1 MARLTYSVAIKLLAD
16 NFQRGV
22 RSVKSGL
29 SSLQAN
35 IVTLA
40 SAIGALDVSVSGF
53 LSGVVSMTRETA
65 KAATVMRN
73 VSASAAEYSEN
84 MRWAADLS
92 KRYGAYVNDVV
103 RGFAKFRG
111 AAGQANMSL
120 DDQRALFESVTRA
133 CTAFALSADETN
145 GVFLA
150 LTQMIGKG
158 KVQAEELR
166 GQLGER
172 MPIAMQAMAKAAGT
186 TVAGLDALMKQGKLT
201 ADILPAFGKALDEML
216 PNVQTDTVEAAFADL
231 RNAAKEF
238 SDTLDLGGVMKSGA
252 HAMAEAVRGAAGEIG
267 NIVVATVA
275 VIAAAVGRGATR
287 VWQNLMTTAKGIE
300 ATAATSQKRLEAI
313 TASRL
318 DKEQR
323 LERLRVR
330 MAKASSDQL
339 VSLKAREANLI
350 VKIDELMTAEAAAQS
365 RARQAQ
371 AMAETVSTTTAW
383 GRVRSAFIV
392 GAARVKAAFASM
404 WAAWGPGIIIG
415 AITAIIAKFVSLK
428 DELDDINSRLD
439 DFQTKI
445 KAATSTPQVIE
456 ARGYADIARDT
467 RNDETARLQAAS
479 VLASQTGQAARGAKE
494 AADAFLQRVLAG
506 FSDWE
511 SRQVQSGKRSAAAA
525 SKSEAIASY
534 NEIARERG
542 LPELTGN
549 ETREQ
554 LYAARDAMFT
564 RGRELAYE
572 DAAWTRYVRG
582 GMIGRGLEGLIQQRA
597 LAKQNTTS
605 RDAAAY
611 LSVIQEADA
620 VLTSTSGLSELQPD
634 TDTDTPTPITAGGDE
649 PDTTKAA
656 RDTYEQSLREIA
668 ARYQTGAITEAQRA
682 KETDEL
688 RLTTRQR
695 IMADQEATAADR
707 ALADELAAMP
717 REYTAQVQA
726 AERLGGVMQDYTA
739 TLAELDN
746 QRTAG
751 VITECEYW
759 QGVADASDAAAKQA
773 AAIDPTADAL
783 DDYKRALSKASG
795 KVKELTPE
803 QRKQERDVDPLVAAY
818 GQETVDAAGKL
829 SGGREFLQA
838 QKDVADLARKIEDMK
853 SAGMEVGSGLVES
866 LDKAIA
872 KAKELETALK
882 LDTLKR
888 GISTMMSAP
897 QSLVGGIDGVVSAVE
912 NLQET
917 MSDDDATG
925 WDKFRAGFDIFMSIG
940 QAITS
945 TIQAV
950 RSFQQVLSMFTAFQK
965 TTATSGAAAEV
976 AASSAVT
983 AAKTTETAANTG
995 AAVSGVFS
1003 AHSAIPFVGVAMA
1016 AAMIGTMLGLILS
1029 SRRKAEQFAA
1039 GGIVGGSTATGDRIA
1054 ADLNAGEMVLNKRQ
1068 QRNLFAML
1076 DGRTGGARHGGTPRR
1091 RVMQIRGEDL
1101 YTALD
1106 NYQRRT
1112 GKTLR

>member
-53 LSGVVSMTRETA
+53 LSGVVSMTRETT

-73 VSASAAEYSEN
+73 VSASAAEYSDN
-84 MRWAADLS
+84 MRWAAELS

-216 PNVQTDTVEAAFADL
+216 PNVQTDTVEAAFNDL

-238 SDTLDLGGVMKSGA
+238 TDTLDLGGAMKTGA
-252 HAMAEAVRGAAGEIG
+252 RAMADAVRGAAGDIAD
-267 NIVVATVA
+267 IAVATVA

-313 TASRL
+313 TASRV
-318 DKEQR
+318 DKEQQLEQLR
-323 LERLRVR
+323 LR
-330 MAKASSDQL
+330 MAKATSSQL
-339 VSLKAREANLI
+339 VSLKAREAKLI
-350 VKIDELMTAEAAAQS
+350 LKIDELMTAEAAAQS

-392 GAARVKAAFASM
+392 GAARVRAAFASM

-415 AITAIIAKFVSLK
+415 AIVGIIGKFVSLRREIDEINKRLTDFRANVAAAGKGSAIHVEVQGYVDVASDQTK
-428 DELDDINSRLD
+428 DAASRLTAAALAAQKMGAAAQGQDESDADFIARVTGNDFSQWSKRQQATGRRDAAAQGASEALARINERRAELGLAPIDASGSSMDLWQANDEYQDALRRQHNSRNIFSQMWNASD
-439 DFQTKI
+439 TGKKGQGNAKDTEI
-445 KAATSTPQVIE
+445 VIE
-456 ARGYADIARDT
+456 ARRILTSSTDI
-467 RNDETARLQAAS
+467 
-479 VLASQTGQAARGAKE
+479 
-494 AADAFLQRVLAG
+494 
-506 FSDWE
+506 
-511 SRQVQSGKRSAAAA
+511 
-525 SKSEAIASY
+525 
-534 NEIARERG
+534 
-542 LPELTGN
+542 
-549 ETREQ
+549 
-554 LYAARDAMFT
+554 
-564 RGRELAYE
+564 E
-572 DAAWTRYVRG
+572 D
-582 GMIGRGLEGLIQQRA
+582 
-597 LAKQNTTS
+597 
-605 RDAAAY
+605 
-611 LSVIQEADA
+611 VIQPATTA
-620 VLTSTSGLSELQPD
+620 T
-634 TDTDTPTPITAGGDE
+634 TAGGE
-649 PDTTKAA
+649 PDSTKAA
-656 RDTYEQSLREIA
+656 RDTYEQSLREIT

-751 VITECEYW
+751 VITEREYW
-759 QGVADASDAAAKQA
+759 QGIADAADAAAKQA

-783 DDYKRALSKASG
+783 DDYKKAFSKASG

-818 GQETVDAAGKL
+818 GQEAVDAAGKL
-829 SGGREFLQA
+829 GGGREFLQA
-838 QKDVADLARKIEDMK
+838 KKDVADLARKIEGMK
-853 SAGMEVGSGLVES
+853 SAGMEVGSGLVEF

-950 RSFQQVLSMFTAFQK
+950 QSFQQVLAMFTAFQK
-965 TTATSGAAAEV
+965 TTASSGAAAEV

-1003 AHSAIPFVGVAMA
+1003 AHSAIPFVGVAIA
-1016 AAMIGTMLGLILS
+1016 ATMIGTMLGLILS

-1039 GGIVGGSTATGDRIA
+1039 GGIVGGSTATGDQVA
-1054 ADLNAGEMVLNKRQ
+1054 ASLNAGEMVLNKRQ

-1076 DGRTGGARHGGTPRR
+1076 DGRAGGARHGSTSRR
-1091 RVMQIRGEDL
+1091 GVMQIRGEDL

>member
-1 MARLTYSVAIKLLAD
+1 MARLTYAVAIKLLAD

-22 RSVKSGL
+22 RKVKGGL

-65 KAATVMRN
+65 KAATVMKN
-73 VSASAAEYSEN
+73 VSASTAEYADN
-84 MRWAADLS
+84 LRWAADLS

-120 DDQRALFESVTRA
+120 DEQRALFESVTRA

-158 KVQAEELR
+158 KIQAEELR

-186 TVAGLDALMKQGKLT
+186 TVAGLDAIMKQGKLT

-216 PNVQTDTVEAAFADL
+216 PNVETDTVEAAFNDL

-238 SDTLDLGGVMKSGA
+238 TDTLDLGGAMKTGA
-252 HAMAEAVRGAAGEIG
+252 RAMADAVRGAAGDIAD
-267 NIVVATVA
+267 IAVATVA

-313 TASRL
+313 TASRVY
-318 DKEQR
+318 KEQQ
-323 LERLRVR
+323 LEQLRVK
-330 MAKASSDQL
+330 MATATSSQL
-339 VSLKAREANLI
+339 VSLKAREKKLI
-350 VKIDELMTAEAAAQS
+350 LDIDELMTAEAAAQS

-392 GAARVKAAFASM
+392 GAARIKAAFASM
-404 WAAWGPGIIIG
+404 WTAWGPGIIIG
-415 AITAIIAKFVSLK
+415 AIVGIIGKFVSLRREIEEINKRLTDFRANVAAAGKGSAIHLEVQGYVDIASDQTK
-428 DELDDINSRLD
+428 DTASRLTAAALAAQKMRVSAQGDGESDTDFIARVTGNDFAQWSKGQQATARREVSAQGASEALARINERRAELGLAPIDGSGSSMDLWQANDEYQNALRERHNSRNLFSQMWNASD
-439 DFQTKI
+439 TGKKGQGNAKDTEI
-445 KAATSTPQVIE
+445 VIE
-456 ARGYADIARDT
+456 ARR
-467 RNDETARLQAAS
+467 
-479 VLASQTGQAARGAKE
+479 
-494 AADAFLQRVLAG
+494 
-506 FSDWE
+506 
-511 SRQVQSGKRSAAAA
+511 
-525 SKSEAIASY
+525 
-534 NEIARERG
+534 
-542 LPELTGN
+542 
-549 ETREQ
+549 
-554 LYAARDAMFT
+554 
-564 RGRELAYE
+564 
-572 DAAWTRYVRG
+572 
-582 GMIGRGLEGLIQQRA
+582 
-597 LAKQNTTS
+597 
-605 RDAAAY
+605 
-611 LSVIQEADA
+611 
-620 VLTSTSGLSELQPD
+620 VLTSTPDIEDVIQPD
-634 TDTDTPTPITAGGDE
+634 TDTPDPKAGGGE

-695 IMADQEATAADR
+695 IMADQDATAADR

-751 VITECEYW
+751 VITEREYW
-759 QGVADASDAAAKQA
+759 QGIADAADAAAKQA

-783 DDYKRALSKASG
+783 DDYKDALSEASG
-795 KVKELTPE
+795 KVKELTPANTE
-803 QRKQERDVDPLVAAY
+803 AKNDDGVDPLVAAY
-818 GQETVDAAGKL
+818 GQETVDAIGKV
-829 SGGREFLQA
+829 SGGREYLQA
-838 QKDVADLARKIEDMK
+838 RKTADDLAARIAAMRD
-853 SAGMEVGSGLVES
+853 AGEEVGSALVES
-866 LDKAIA
+866 LDKAIS
-872 KAKELETALK
+872 KAKELGTALEMQK
-882 LDTLKR
+882 LKQ
-888 GISTMMSAP
+888 GITAAMEAP
-897 QSLVGGIDGVVSAVE
+897 QSLIGGIDGVVSAFE
-912 NLQET
+912 NLQDT
-917 MSDDDATG
+917 MNDDDATG

-950 RSFQQVLSMFTAFQK
+950 QAFQKALAIFTAFQK
-965 TTATSGAAAEV
+965 ASAATGAAAEV
-976 AASSAVT
+976 AASSAVA
-983 AAKTTETAANTG
+983 AAKTNETAANTG

-1003 AHSAIPFVGVAMA
+1003 AHSAIPFVGVAIA

-1029 SRRKAEQFAA
+1029 SRRKAKQYAT
-1039 GGIVGGSTATGDRIA
+1039 GGIVEGATATGDRIA

-1068 QRNLFAML
+1068 QRNLFALL
-1076 DGRTGGARHGGTPRR
+1076 DGGAGGTRR
-1091 RVMQIRGEDL
+1091 SGGKTRMQIRGEDI
-1101 YTALD
+1101 YTVLD

>member
-1 MARLTYSVAIKLLAD
+1 MSRLTYSVAIKLLAD

-65 KAATVMRN
+65 KAGTVMRN

-84 MRWAADLS
+84 MRWAADLT
-92 KRYGAYVNDVV
+92 KRYGVYVNDVV

-313 TASRL
+313 TASRV
-318 DKEQR
+318 DKEQQ
-323 LERLRVR
+323 LEQLRVR
-330 MAKASSDQL
+330 MAKATSSQL

-350 VKIDELMTAEAAAQS
+350 LKIDELMTAEAAAQS

-404 WAAWGPGIIIG
+404 WTAWGPGIIIG
-415 AITAIIAKFVSLK
+415 AIVGIIGKFVSLRREIEEINKRLTDFRANVAAAGKGSAIHLEVQGYVDIASDQTKDTASRLTAAELAAQKMGVSAQGK
-428 DELDDINSRLD
+428 DESDTDFIARITGNDFTTWSNDQQARGRRDVAAQGASEALARINERRAELGLAPIDGSGSSMDLWQANDEYQNALRERHNSRNLFSQMWNASD
-439 DFQTKI
+439 TGKKGQGNAKDTEI
-445 KAATSTPQVIE
+445 VIE
-456 ARGYADIARDT
+456 ARRILTSSTDI
-467 RNDETARLQAAS
+467 
-479 VLASQTGQAARGAKE
+479 
-494 AADAFLQRVLAG
+494 
-506 FSDWE
+506 
-511 SRQVQSGKRSAAAA
+511 
-525 SKSEAIASY
+525 
-534 NEIARERG
+534 
-542 LPELTGN
+542 
-549 ETREQ
+549 
-554 LYAARDAMFT
+554 
-564 RGRELAYE
+564 E
-572 DAAWTRYVRG
+572 D
-582 GMIGRGLEGLIQQRA
+582 
-597 LAKQNTTS
+597 
-605 RDAAAY
+605 
-611 LSVIQEADA
+611 VIQPATTA
-620 VLTSTSGLSELQPD
+620 TTA
-634 TDTDTPTPITAGGDE
+634 TTAGGE
-649 PDTTKAA
+649 PDSTKAA

-751 VITECEYW
+751 VITEREYW
-759 QGVADASDAAAKQA
+759 QGIADAADAAAKQA

-783 DDYKRALSKASG
+783 DDYKEAFSKASG

-818 GQETVDAAGKL
+818 GQEAVDAAGKL
-829 SGGREFLQA
+829 GGGREFLQA
-838 QKDVADLARKIEDMK
+838 KKDVADLARKIEGMK

-950 RSFQQVLSMFTAFQK
+950 QSFQQVLAMFTAFQK
-965 TTATSGAAAEV
+965 TTASSGAAAEV

-1003 AHSAIPFVGVAMA
+1003 AHSAIPFVGVAIA

-1039 GGIVGGSTATGDRIA
+1039 GGIVGGSTATGDQVA
-1054 ADLNAGEMVLNKRQ
+1054 ASLNAGEMVLNKRQ

-1076 DGRTGGARHGGTPRR
+1076 DGRAGGARHGGTSRR
-1091 RVMQIRGEDL
+1091 GVMQIRGEDL

>member
-53 LSGVVSMTRETA
+53 LSGVVSMTRETT

-73 VSASAAEYSEN
+73 VSASAAEYSDN
-84 MRWAADLS
+84 MRWAAELS

-238 SDTLDLGGVMKSGA
+238 SDTLDLGGMMKSGA
-252 HAMAEAVRGAAGEIG
+252 RAMAEAVRGAAGEIG

-313 TASRL
+313 TASRIA
-318 DKEQR
+318 KEQQ
-323 LERLRVR
+323 LERLRIR
-330 MAKASSDQL
+330 MATATSSQL
-339 VSLKAREANLI
+339 VSLKAREAKLI
-350 VKIDELMTAEAAAQS
+350 LQIDELMTAEAAAQS

-415 AITAIIAKFVSLK
+415 AIVGIIGKFVSLRRELEEINRRLTDFRANVAAAGKGSAIHIEVQGYVDIASDQTK
-428 DELDDINSRLD
+428 DTASRLTAAALAAQKMGVSAQGDGESDTDFIARVTGNDFAQWSKGQQATARREVSAQGASEALARINERRAELGLAPIDGSGSSMDLWQANDEYQNALRERHNSRNLFSQMWNASD
-439 DFQTKI
+439 TGKKGQGNAKDTEI
-445 KAATSTPQVIE
+445 VIE
-456 ARGYADIARDT
+456 ARR
-467 RNDETARLQAAS
+467 
-479 VLASQTGQAARGAKE
+479 
-494 AADAFLQRVLAG
+494 
-506 FSDWE
+506 
-511 SRQVQSGKRSAAAA
+511 
-525 SKSEAIASY
+525 
-534 NEIARERG
+534 
-542 LPELTGN
+542 
-549 ETREQ
+549 
-554 LYAARDAMFT
+554 
-564 RGRELAYE
+564 
-572 DAAWTRYVRG
+572 
-582 GMIGRGLEGLIQQRA
+582 
-597 LAKQNTTS
+597 
-605 RDAAAY
+605 
-611 LSVIQEADA
+611 
-620 VLTSTSGLSELQPD
+620 VLTSTTDIEDVIQPD
-634 TDTDTPTPITAGGDE
+634 TDTPAPKAGGGE

-695 IMADQEATAADR
+695 IMADTEATAADR

-751 VITECEYW
+751 VITEREYW
-759 QGVADASDAAAKQA
+759 QGIADAADAAAKQA

-783 DDYKRALSKASG
+783 DDYKDALSKASG

-803 QRKQERDVDPLVAAY
+803 HRKQERDVDPLVAAY

-829 SGGREFLQA
+829 SGGRKFLQA

-950 RSFQQVLSMFTAFQK
+950 QSFQQVLAMFTAFQK
-965 TTATSGAAAEV
+965 TTAASGAAAEV

-1039 GGIVGGSTATGDRIA
+1039 GGIVGGSTATGDQVA
-1054 ADLNAGEMVLNKRQ
+1054 ASLNAGEMVLNKRQ

-1076 DGRTGGARHGGTPRR
+1076 DGRAGGARHGSTSRR
-1091 RVMQIRGEDL
+1091 GVMQIRGEDL